1 MDLCKSEIVDLRY
14 LRQYY
19 GWDDKDARQVMQS
32 IRETEHAARYY
43 VILAG
48 AHRAGYRQTSE
59 NGYMRLQLWCAMKGL
74 PDPFGAEF
82 DLTALDAMATD
93 PRKRAA

>member
-1 MDLCKSEIVDLRY
+1 LKLNESEIDDLHY

-48 AHRAGYRQTSE
+48 AHRAGYRQTPE
-59 NGYMRLQLWCAMKGL
+59 NGYMRLQPWCAMNGL
-74 PDPFGAEF
+74 PDPFGA
-82 DLTALDAMATD
+82 AIN
-93 PRKRAA
+93 